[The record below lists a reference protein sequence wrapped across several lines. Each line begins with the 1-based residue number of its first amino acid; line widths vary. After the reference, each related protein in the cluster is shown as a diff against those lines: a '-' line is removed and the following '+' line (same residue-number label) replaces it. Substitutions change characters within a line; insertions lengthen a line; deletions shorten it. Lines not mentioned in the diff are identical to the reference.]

1 MFVHADGKGIDAGGV
16 LESLIDNFPDM
27 VHSVDEHGNIVY
39 ANTTA
44 TQMLGYARD
53 ALLGMNIRQLYP
65 PEILDAVEQ
74 GFREVK
80 KTGSKR
86 VESLFMARDG
96 TRIPV
101 EIRTIALWNE
111 QRAFAQTFSIS
122 RDLRKLK
129 EMQAGLIHAERLAAI
144 GELAAGA
151 AHDLNNPLT
160 AVIFAATMMKKFA
173 DQPDLPA
180 DELRKHASNY
190 SETISGAANT
200 MKHLTTRLRD
210 FARGVKDQHAPVDL
224 FDPIHDAIFILDHRI
239 RTAGVRVSC
248 TFAKAK
254 HWTLGDHNQ
263 IEQIFLNLI
272 SNACDAM
279 AEAPVRQLTV
289 EVAPHAVNDKA
300 YWRCSV
306 QDTGEG
312 IPEDRLDHV
321 FKTFFTTKPRGKGTG
336 LGLSIARSIVNE
348 HGGDILLA
356 SEYGKGTTFSV
367 LLPVLAAA
375 TA

>member
-16 LESLIDNFPDM
+16 LDSLIDNFPDM

-44 TQMLGYARD
+44 TQMLGYNRD

-129 EMQAGLIHAERLAAI
+129 EMQEGLIHAERLAAI

-160 AVIFAATMMKKFA
+160 AVIFAATMLKKLS
-173 DQPDLPA
+173 DKPDLTA
-180 DELRKHASNY
+180 EELRKHALQY
-190 SETISGAANT
+190 SETIGGAATT

-224 FDPIHDAIFILDHRI
+224 FDPVHDALFILEHRI
-239 RTAGVRVSC
+239 RTAEVRVSC
-248 TFAKAK
+248 TFAKAR

-263 IEQIFLNLI
+263 IEQIFLNLV

-279 AEAPVRQLTV
+279 SQSSVRELTV
-289 EVAPHAVNDKA
+289 DVAPHAVDDKA
-300 YWRCSV
+300 FWRCSV
-306 QDTGEG
+306 RDTGEG
-312 IPEDRLDHV
+312 IPPERQGDV

-336 LGLSIARSIVNE
+336 LGLSIARSIVAE
-348 HGGDILLA
+348 HGGDILLE
-356 SEYGKGTTFSV
+356 SECGRGTTFSV
-367 LLPVLAAA
+367 LLPALAAA